1 LQQYRK
7 RKVVAVK
14 KPTDSLDYLVAS
26 DNLQIEESGSDLIA
40 FNPQTQTFHL
50 LNETAHEII
59 KLCDG
64 SRTVREIAIQV
75 SRKFEC
81 NDIPAVEADVKQT
94 IDIFRTTG
102 LVSVL
107 LHASAP
113 EITLSSAVED
123 SPLFALSLSGSSMF
137 PILLPTDKVLVKRC
151 ALDELHPGDVT
162 VWSNSGKFVAHRV
175 ISVSSAETPSFIVTK
190 GDFCTEP
197 DPPVEAERVVGK
209 VIAVLRA
216 NILHWMR
223 ELDTGQKAFFTGQA
237 PAQNLDELDSRRPS
251 FVRMQVLD
259 LREISVESIRSIECV
274 EQISLVL
281 LSPQNAHVWPEV
293 NAKDVKSVVTV
304 PETYKVYTGQPELLP
319 EMIEFLPSPLSLVV
333 CGQVFLTAFQPGQIK
348 AAFKHLV
355 LKGQAYVS
363 SQAAKKE
370 LEAVT
375 TVVTGSVCIAPQ
387 EHIRWMGASILGPE
401 YAAVN
406 QEKTLIAIGD
416 LTPSPRLE
424 SVPAGA
430 TQFNSIELPAKE
442 HAATQ

>member
-1 LQQYRK
+1 
-7 RKVVAVK
+7 VK
-14 KPTDSLDYLVAS
+14 YSTESFDYLVAS
-26 DNLQIEESGSDLIA
+26 DKLQIEESGTDVIA
-40 FNPQTQTFHL
+40 FDSRNQSFHL
-50 LNETAHEII
+50 LNATAHSII
-59 KLCDG
+59 QLCNG
-64 SRTVREIAIQV
+64 SNTVKDIATALARQFHCADLK
-75 SRKFEC
+75 S
-81 NDIPAVEADVKQT
+81 VEEDVKEA
-94 IDIFRTTG
+94 IDTLRKG
-102 LVSVL
+102 ELVSL
-107 LHASAP
+107 IIHDAEP
-113 EITLSSAVED
+113 ELVSSSGHGD
-123 SPLFALSLSGSSMF
+123 SPLFALSLAGNSMF
-137 PILLPTDKVLVKRC
+137 PILLPTDKVLVKKC
-151 ALDELHPGDVT
+151 ILDELGTGDVV
-162 VWSNSGKFVAHRV
+162 VWSDSGKFVAHRV
-175 ISVSSAETPSFIVTK
+175 LSTSTDAGKSFIITK

-197 DPPVEAERVVGK
+197 DPPVEASRIVGK

-216 NILHWMR
+216 NALHWMR
-223 ELDTGQKAFFTGQA
+223 TLDAGQKDV
-237 PAQNLDELDSRRPS
+237 LDKSSSSRAEVAADQEDSRRPS
-251 FVRMQVLD
+251 YTRMQVLD
-259 LREISVESIRSIECV
+259 LRDISRESIRNIGSV

-319 EMIEFLPSPLSLVV
+319 EIIEFLPSPLDLVV

-355 LKGQAYVS
+355 LKGQAYVG
-363 SQAAKKE
+363 SQAAKEE

-375 TVVTGSVCIAPQ
+375 TIVTGSVCIAPH

-401 YAAVN
+401 YAVVN

-430 TQFNSIELPAKE
+430 AQFNSIEMSVKE